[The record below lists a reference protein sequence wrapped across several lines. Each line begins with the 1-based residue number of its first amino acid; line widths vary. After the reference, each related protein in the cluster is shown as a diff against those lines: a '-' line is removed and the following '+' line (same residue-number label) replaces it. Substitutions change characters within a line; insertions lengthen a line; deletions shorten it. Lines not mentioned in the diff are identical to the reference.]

1 MDEPNQKPLP
11 EEETTELHLN
21 KFAPGQGRAS
31 GGTAP
36 SIDDSA
42 TIFIRKAAAET
53 VGQSNQPVVTPK
65 AGNALPA
72 EEMLG
77 AVAYCYAKGV
87 YTSEEIE
94 RKMMKDTELRAAT
107 GGELPDANT
116 IRRFR
121 RNNRGA
127 IQATLEKWF
136 RKLRKQ
142 RAVVP
147 TEVLPG
153 AHPPELS
160 PLPGSSA
167 SVPLSEPTTLLAK
180 REASERLNK
189 AAFIDN
195 MSKDG

>member
-1 MDEPNQKPLP
+1 MDEPLQKRTA
-11 EEETTELHLN
+11 EEDTTVLHLN
-21 KFAPGQGRAS
+21 KFAPGREVTIAGT
-31 GGTAP
+31 TAP
-36 SIDDSA
+36 VDEGA
-42 TIFIRKAAAET
+42 TMFIKKAAVET
-53 VGQSNQPVVTPK
+53 VGQSSQPVVAPIS
-65 AGNALPA
+65 GNALPA

-94 RKMMKDTELRAAT
+94 LKMRRDSELRAAT
-107 GGELPDANT
+107 GGELPDANA

-121 RNNRGA
+121 KFNREA
-127 IQATLEKWF
+127 IQATLEKWY
-136 RKLRKQ
+136 RKVRKQ
-142 RAVVP
+142 RAVIP

-153 AHPPELS
+153 AQPPESS
-160 PLPGSSA
+160 PLVPASA
-167 SVPLSEPTTLLAK
+167 SMPVPEPTTLLAR